1 MKHFLRW
8 VSPLILGVIEFYFL
22 RLATD
27 PSRGTEWWPD
37 FNNQLRALL
46 LTILLCYI
54 VDYCLRN
61 IFHKYIFRKE
71 ISIGKEYSYITLGLF
86 ITTNVTLSITYVL
99 GLIELGQPI
108 SDYILVNII
117 YVPLNVLYYTI
128 IRNKE
133 ISNYYQHQSLLL
145 EKLRNEQL
153 DTELLRYQLYD
164 IKQKV
169 TVKQELD
176 YLEAYIQFQRL
187 RMSERLVLTE
197 EYDEH
202 LHTQEI
208 HPLLFQPLVENTFK
222 YVSGAY
228 WIHFSLKAIENK
240 LVFTAWNSVD
250 QPAIAHRKKSS
261 GQIS

>member
-108 SDYILVNII
+108 SD
-117 YVPLNVLYYTI
+117 
-128 IRNKE
+128 
-133 ISNYYQHQSLLL
+133 
-145 EKLRNEQL
+145 
-153 DTELLRYQLYD
+153 
-164 IKQKV
+164 
-169 TVKQELD
+169 
-176 YLEAYIQFQRL
+176 
-187 RMSERLVLTE
+187 
-197 EYDEH
+197 
-202 LHTQEI
+202 
-208 HPLLFQPLVENTFK
+208 
-222 YVSGAY
+222 
-228 WIHFSLKAIENK
+228 
-240 LVFTAWNSVD
+240 
-250 QPAIAHRKKSS
+250 
-261 GQIS
+261 

>member
-86 ITTNVTLSITYVL
+86 ITTNVTLSITYAL

-128 IRNKE
+128 ITIQSSATRKYPITTSTRACCWKSSETSNW
-133 ISNYYQHQSLLL
+133 IQNSNY
-145 EKLRNEQL
+145 
-153 DTELLRYQLYD
+153 
-164 IKQKV
+164 
-169 TVKQELD
+169 
-176 YLEAYIQFQRL
+176 
-187 RMSERLVLTE
+187 
-197 EYDEH
+197 
-202 LHTQEI
+202 
-208 HPLLFQPLVENTFK
+208 
-222 YVSGAY
+222 
-228 WIHFSLKAIENK
+228 
-240 LVFTAWNSVD
+240 
-250 QPAIAHRKKSS
+250 
-261 GQIS
+261 

>member
-153 DTELLRYQLYD
+153 DTELKLLKSQY
-164 IKQKV
+164 
-169 TVKQELD
+169 
-176 YLEAYIQFQRL
+176 
-187 RMSERLVLTE
+187 
-197 EYDEH
+197 
-202 LHTQEI
+202 
-208 HPLLFQPLVENTFK
+208 HPHFLFLM
-222 YVSGAY
+222 
-228 WIHFSLKAIENK
+228 
-240 LVFTAWNSVD
+240 
-250 QPAIAHRKKSS
+250 R
-261 GQIS
+261 

>member
-86 ITTNVTLSITYVL
+86 ITTNVTLSITYAL

-133 ISNYYQHQSLLL
+133 ISNYYQHQSLLIG
-145 EKLRNEQL
+145 KAPKRAIGYRTQT
-153 DTELLRYQLYD
+153 TE
-164 IKQKV
+164 I
-169 TVKQELD
+169 TISS
-176 YLEAYIQFQRL
+176 AFPFQCAEHHLFPDRRL
-187 RMSERLVLTE
+187 Q
-197 EYDEH
+197 H
-202 LHTQEI
+202 AGQALH
-208 HPLLFQPLVENTFK
+208 
-222 YVSGAY
+222 
-228 WIHFSLKAIENK
+228 
-240 LVFTAWNSVD
+240 
-250 QPAIAHRKKSS
+250 
-261 GQIS
+261 

>member
-86 ITTNVTLSITYVL
+86 ITTNVTLSITYAL

-117 YVPLNVLYYTI
+117 YVPLNVLYYTVDSATV
-128 IRNKE
+128 RKVAQW
-133 ISNYYQHQSLLL
+133 SAWPACWSLLSGN
-145 EKLRNEQL
+145 RWCS
-153 DTELLRYQLYD
+153 
-164 IKQKV
+164 
-169 TVKQELD
+169 
-176 YLEAYIQFQRL
+176 A
-187 RMSERLVLTE
+187 
-197 EYDEH
+197 
-202 LHTQEI
+202 
-208 HPLLFQPLVENTFK
+208 QPIGFTF
-222 YVSGAY
+222 
-228 WIHFSLKAIENK
+228 
-240 LVFTAWNSVD
+240 
-250 QPAIAHRKKSS
+250 P
-261 GQIS
+261 

>member
-8 VSPLILGVIEFYFL
+8 VSPLILGVIEVYFL

-153 DTELLRYQLYD
+153 DTELKLLKSQYHPHFLFNALNTIYFQIEDSNMQAKHSIELLSELLRYQLYD

-176 YLEAYIQFQRL
+176 
-187 RMSERLVLTE
+187 
-197 EYDEH
+197 
-202 LHTQEI
+202 
-208 HPLLFQPLVENTFK
+208 
-222 YVSGAY
+222 
-228 WIHFSLKAIENK
+228 
-240 LVFTAWNSVD
+240 
-250 QPAIAHRKKSS
+250 
-261 GQIS
+261 

>member
-1 MKHFLRW
+1 M
-8 VSPLILGVIEFYFL
+8 
-22 RLATD
+22 
-27 PSRGTEWWPD
+27 
-37 FNNQLRALL
+37 
-46 LTILLCYI
+46 
-54 VDYCLRN
+54 DYCLRN

-153 DTELLRYQLYD
+153 DTELKLLKSQYHPHFLFNALNTIYFQIEDSNMQAKHSIELLSELLRYQLYD

-176 YLEAYIQFQRL
+176 YLEA
-187 RMSERLVLTE
+187 
-197 EYDEH
+197 
-202 LHTQEI
+202 
-208 HPLLFQPLVENTFK
+208 
-222 YVSGAY
+222 
-228 WIHFSLKAIENK
+228 
-240 LVFTAWNSVD
+240 
-250 QPAIAHRKKSS
+250 
-261 GQIS
+261 